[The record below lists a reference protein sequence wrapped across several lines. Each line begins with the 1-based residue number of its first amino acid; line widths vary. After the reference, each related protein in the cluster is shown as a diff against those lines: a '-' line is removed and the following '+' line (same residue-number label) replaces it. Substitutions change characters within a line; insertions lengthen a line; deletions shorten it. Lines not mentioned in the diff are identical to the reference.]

1 MNPYEIDLRKKYSGN
16 INFDKNILFIH
27 VPKCCGNF
35 IKKSIGGFKGDSH
48 AKCSDFP
55 DTLYEKMFS
64 FSFVR
69 NPWSRVLSAYNYLL
83 KGGNGSDYDLKSKEN
98 FLSQYKSFEEFVLN
112 GLYLSSL
119 SQAHFLPQSYFLDK
133 SLNYIGKCEN
143 LKYESKMLPRIFGE
157 SFDSNS
163 VKQISNDSY
172 RQFYTDKMSEIVSEI
187 YKKDLLKLIYS
198 Y

>member
-1 MNPYEIDLRKKYSGN
+1 MNPYEIDLRKKYSAN

-27 VPKCCGNF
+27 IPKCCGNF

-64 FSFVR
+64 FSFAR

-83 KGGNGSDYDLKSKEN
+83 KGGSGSDYDLRSKAD
-98 FLSQYKSFEEFVLN
+98 FLNQYKSFEEFVIN
-112 GLYLSSL
+112 GLCLASL
-119 SQAHFLPQSYFLDK
+119 SQVHFLPQSYFLDK
-133 SLNYIGKCEN
+133 GLNYIGKCEN
-143 LKYESKMLPRIFGE
+143 LKYESKMLPEVFE
-157 SFDSNS
+157 KSFKLNS
-163 VKQISNDSY
+163 IKEISSDSY
-172 RQFYTDKMSEIVSEI
+172 RKFYTDKMAEIVFEI
-187 YKKDLLKLIYS
+187 YKEDVLKLIYS